1 MNLRN
6 NIFVEVMHAHFNHYL
21 QYYRHEPLNRGKNNP
36 SQPPPTHGYPD
47 DFFSIFEMIT
57 DPTDEKRKAVN
68 ERLEKLLENNAD
80 QLPQLDNVAKPQV
93 KYNSILGVRMNL
105 KQIKVGHPDN
115 RVTIVTY
122 RYQFYKLHYVVMFLL
137 SQDKMK
143 RTHIYNN
150 HLRAVQREIYP
161 DILPQRQT
169 KVERSKQV
177 VEKLEVA
184 PLNDA
189 KSPEFTLRRRV
200 IALINM
206 LGALGVDFSRT
217 DLTQTA
223 RFIHVIL
230 DKEIPTDRAGNVK
243 MDNSPIY
250 KMAKTL
256 NKVSVFRLKTDLLS
270 VKNLFQQ
277 FPNLRENAPMQELI
291 KQLEIKAKESAK

>member
-21 QYYRHEPLNRGKNNP
+21 QYYRHEPLNRGRNNP

-137 SQDKMK
+137 SRDKMK

-150 HLRAVQREIYP
+150 HLRVTKREIYP
-161 DILPQRQT
+161 DVLPKAKT
-169 KVERSKQV
+169 KKQNITVEG
-177 VEKLEVA
+177 
-184 PLNDA
+184 ND
-189 KSPEFTLRRRV
+189 KSESGLMKISEDWTLEFTVRRQCILGLSIIKAMGV
-200 IALINM
+200 NLASIN
-206 LGALGVDFSRT
+206 FT
-217 DLTQTA
+217 DVA
-223 RFIHVIL
+223 KFIHVL
-230 DKEIPTDRAGNVK
+230 AAKEIPLDKQGK
-243 MDNSPIY
+243 PIMDNSYIY
-250 KMAKTL
+250 KML
-256 NKVSVFRLKTDLLS
+256 
-270 VKNLFQQ
+270 KNLRKT
-277 FPNLRENAPMQELI
+277 PNETVSEDLVFIKKYVEPLDIENKNPNVKRLV
-291 KQLEIKAKESAK
+291 KQLEIKSN